1 MVQNEKQNTWEI
13 LIEGLNWKKKNKTSI
28 KGIIIK

>member
-13 LIEGLNWKKKNKTSI
+13 LIEGVNWKKKTSI